1 MRIRK
6 SYIEWGI
13 LAFQLLLVGLIAYF
27 LIRAVIGF
35 TNPESNWQP
44 VSTGGGVLPSQN
56 STAAANLDLSF
67 DPFHRTQTIAVELP
81 EDLGSD
87 APETSLDLT
96 LVGRITGEP
105 ATATL
110 EIPDGSQK
118 SYQIGEEI
126 LNGVTLESVH
136 PDYVVISQN
145 GKLERLTFGE
155 SVATGLQA
163 SIEALRNAP
172 QIDART
178 LLRSVSLSPAMTD
191 DGEPRGM
198 RISALDGKIKLED
211 FGLQSGDIL
220 THIGTMDLRSGRPN
234 FRDMQQELRNANSA
248 QIKLLRNGQPMTVE
262 IKL

>member
-1 MRIRK
+1 MRSRK
-6 SYIEWGI
+6 SYIEWGV

-44 VSTGGGVLPSQN
+44 VSAANGAVPSQN
-56 STAAANLDLSF
+56 SARAANLDLSF
-67 DPFHRTQTIAVELP
+67 DPFHRTQSIVVELP
-81 EDLGSD
+81 QDLGSD

-155 SVATGLQA
+155 AMSTGLQA
-163 SIEALRNAP
+163 N
-172 QIDART
+172 IDAQKIDAKT
-178 LLRSVSLSPAMTD
+178 LLRSVSLSPVMTD

-198 RISALDGKIKLED
+198 RISALDGKVKLED

-234 FRDMQQELRNANSA
+234 FRDMQQELRNSTSA
-248 QIKLLRNGQPMTVE
+248 KIKLLRNGQPMTVE